1 MTSIHESSIAAQRAA
16 REDSRP
22 VSALI
27 SDALRQLSQ
36 LLRNETALAKAEVA
50 ENARN
55 ALRGGAMLGAAAVVA
70 LPAMFILMLA
80 LAAFMTEYGLAPS
93 LSYLITAG
101 VGFVIAA
108 ILAKVGM
115 NRLKADMLMP
125 NRTINQLQRDA
136 ATMKAHM
143 QGQDG

>member
-1 MTSIHESSIAAQRAA
+1 
-16 REDSRP
+16 
-22 VSALI
+22 
-27 SDALRQLSQ
+27 
-36 LLRNETALAKAEVA
+36 
-50 ENARN
+50 
-55 ALRGGAMLGAAAVVA
+55 
-70 LPAMFILMLA
+70 
-80 LAAFMTEYGLAPS
+80 